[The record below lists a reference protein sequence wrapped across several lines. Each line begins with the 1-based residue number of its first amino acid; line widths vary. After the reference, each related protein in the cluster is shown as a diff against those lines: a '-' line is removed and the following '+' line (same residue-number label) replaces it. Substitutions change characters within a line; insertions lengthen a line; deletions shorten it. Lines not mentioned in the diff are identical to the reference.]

1 MFGDFLNQGVG
12 QENGAMSLAI
22 LERYV
27 MEMMRNLGKAA
38 EAGVMLV
45 GVSAMLLVGCGG
57 GGSSGATGGG
67 AAPNAFIAALTDGV
81 GLRSLT
87 PATSPALATILTVT
101 LGASGSYSMAR
112 VEKTWS
118 GSAWQVKP
126 ATLTSYYL
134 NSSGT
139 WVGNTVPVH
148 VTANADG
155 LVYPDGET
163 EAWVAVDISGAKIK
177 TGTTYNLVDPAISGG
192 SAVISVGA
200 IPVTST
206 TAIYPTGS
214 TAWIGTKFTYVQDD
228 YSVYNLSKPIKSLA
242 GNLTTLNFADASS
255 YNASNPLCYGGV
267 QLVYSATQS
276 ATANTATFDV
286 YWAATCDATA
296 ATTTKYG
303 TVDLI
308 YKTVRT
314 QTVAEFSNYTGS
326 FTGTFSQVS
335 GSVVITYF
343 PAPINGSVWSG
354 DKTPAGTNQDVL
366 MANGFMTQVGLLNKT
381 AMDAVTTTVGLPSF

>member
-1 MFGDFLNQGVG
+1 
-12 QENGAMSLAI
+12 
-22 LERYV
+22 
-27 MEMMRNLGKAA
+27 MEMMRNVGKAA
-38 EAGVMLV
+38 GAGVMLV

-57 GGSSGATGGG
+57 GGSSGTTGGG

-87 PATSPALATILTVT
+87 PATSPVVATILTVT
-101 LGASGSYSMAR
+101 PGASGSYSRAL

-118 GSAWQVKP
+118 GSAWQAKP

-148 VTANADG
+148 FTANADG
-155 LVYPDGET
+155 LVYPDGEA
-163 EAWVAVDISGAKIK
+163 EAWVAVDISGSKIK

-206 TAIYPTGS
+206 TATYPPGS
-214 TAWIGTKFTYVQDD
+214 KAWIGTKFTYLQDS
-228 YSVYNLSKPIKSLA
+228 YSVYNLSTPIKSLA

-255 YNASNPLCYGGV
+255 YNASNPLCYGGL

-286 YWAATCDATA
+286 YSAATCDANA
-296 ATTTKYG
+296 ASTMKHG

-314 QTVAEFSNYTGS
+314 QTVAEFSNYQGS
-326 FTGTFSQVS
+326 LSGWFSQVS
-335 GSVVITYF
+335 GSIVMPNF
-343 PAPINGSVWSG
+343 LAPINGSVWRG
-354 DKTPAGTNQDVL
+354 QKTPAGTNQDVL
-366 MANGFMTQVGLLNKT
+366 MANGSMRLVGLLNKT
-381 AMDAVTTTVGLPSF
+381 AMDAVTTTVGLPAF